1 MNSNIFHLLQ
11 LVKSE
16 IVLDTDLIA
25 AALRVVRKETSQAW
39 WKKNFLNTSDES
51 LATKNMV

>member
-1 MNSNIFHLLQ
+1 MNSNVFHLLQ

-39 WKKNFLNTSDES
+39 
-51 LATKNMV
+51 